1 MSTQAETTRDTF
13 DFDAAWSALPP
24 ATDAAP
30 KVNQEGAAGRRL
42 QGNQKTTLPELL
54 LREFARDVL
63 KAQRIR
69 AGYLEGLR
77 VVLGNQAHA
86 ERGGYTL
93 EQNIRVDFATE
104 REMRTINDQMRA
116 ARITE
121 DRTVTLGAGRVQTV
135 QCFIPPEKPKKSGT
149 PNLCAM
155 LRREEARAERRWRGD
170 PPAATIPAC
179 IAVEDVP
186 F

>member
-1 MSTQAETTRDTF
+1 MLRAF
-13 DFDAAWSALPP
+13 A
-24 ATDAAP
+24 
-30 KVNQEGAAGRRL
+30 QE
-42 QGNQKTTLPELL
+42 
-54 LREFARDVL
+54 DL
-63 KAQRIR
+63 KAQRLR
-69 AGYLEGLR
+69 AGYLEALR

-116 ARITE
+116 AGITT
-121 DRTVTLGAGRVQTV
+121 DQTVTLGVGRAQTV
-135 QCFIPPEKPKKSGT
+135 QCFIPTRKARAQD
-149 PNLCAM
+149 LCAM

-179 IAVEDVP
+179 ITGADVP

>member
-24 ATDAAP
+24 ATDPAP
-30 KVNQEGAAGRRL
+30 QVNQEGAAGRRL
-42 QGNQKTTLPELL
+42 QGHLRTKLPDPL

-69 AGYLEGLR
+69 VGYLEALR

-86 ERGGYTL
+86 ERGGYNL

-104 REMRTINDQMRA
+104 REMRTINDQMRTA
-116 ARITE
+116 GITE
-121 DRTVTLGAGRVQTV
+121 DRPVTLGAGRVQTV
-135 QCFIPPEKPKKSGT
+135 QCFIPT
-149 PNLCAM
+149 RRARARDLCAM
-155 LRREEARAERRWRGD
+155 LRREEARAEGRWRGN

>member
-24 ATDAAP
+24 ATAAGP
-30 KVNQEGAAGRRL
+30 TVNQEGAAGRRL
-42 QGNQKTTLPELL
+42 QGHLRTTLPEPLL
-54 LREFARDVL
+54 KEFARDVL

-69 AGYLEGLR
+69 VGYLEALR

-93 EQNIRVDFATE
+93 EQNIRVDFASPK
-104 REMRTINDQMRA
+104 EMRTINDQMRA
-116 ARITE
+116 AGITE
-121 DRTVTLGAGRVQTV
+121 DKTVTVGAGRVQTV
-135 QCFIPPEKPKKSGT
+135 QCFIPTRRGRARD
-149 PNLCAM
+149 LCAM
-155 LRREEARAERRWRGD
+155 LRREEARAEGRWRGD
-170 PPAATIPAC
+170 PPAAAIPAC